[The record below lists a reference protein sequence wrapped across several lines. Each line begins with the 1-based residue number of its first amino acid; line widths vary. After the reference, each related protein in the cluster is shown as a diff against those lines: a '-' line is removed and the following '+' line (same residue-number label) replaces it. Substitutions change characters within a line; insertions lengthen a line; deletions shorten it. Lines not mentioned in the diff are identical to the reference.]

1 MESAGQDAL
10 PESLEL
16 TLRQDL
22 ATGNRAVEVG
32 ASLRGLPGVGDVL
45 VDQERLENLQR
56 MARMLR
62 SALATLGVV
71 LLLAAGFAT
80 GNVIRMS
87 ILAREEEI
95 TIMRLVGA
103 SEGFIRT
110 PLLLEGAFLGLGGSL
125 LALLGLF
132 GIWLPVSRGLGGLS
146 PMLVELARL
155 GFFSLGSMLLLA
167 FVGAAT
173 GALGAL
179 WAFWTTRKAQ
189 REEEALMEGAG

>member
-1 MESAGQDAL
+1 VEL
-10 PESLEL
+10 SL
-16 TLRQDL
+16 RKDL
-22 ATGNRAVEVG
+22 ATGGRAMEVG

-45 VDQERLENLQR
+45 ADQERLENLHR
-56 MARMLR
+56 VARMLR

-87 ILAREEEI
+87 VLAREEEI
-95 TIMRLVGA
+95 AIMRLVGA
-103 SEGFIRT
+103 SESFIRT
-110 PLLLEGAFLGLGGSL
+110 PLLVEGAFLGLGGSL

-132 GIWLPVSRGLGGLS
+132 GLWLPLSRGVGGLS

-155 GFFSLGSMLLLA
+155 GFFSWSSMVLLMA
-167 FVGAAT
+167 VGAAT

-179 WAFWTTRKAQ
+179 WAFWSTRRAQ
-189 REEEALMEGAG
+189 QAEEALMESAG